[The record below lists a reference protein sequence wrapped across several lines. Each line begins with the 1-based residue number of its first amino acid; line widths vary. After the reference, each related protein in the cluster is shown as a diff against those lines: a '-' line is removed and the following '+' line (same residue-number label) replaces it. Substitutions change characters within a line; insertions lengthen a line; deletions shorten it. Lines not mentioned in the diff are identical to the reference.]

1 MENLNYKF
9 CLYSN
14 LNKKVRGMIDQK
26 MIMTC
31 KKSLVF
37 FQSQLFRYSNLMN
50 EWCEAL

>member
-9 CLYSN
+9 YLYSN
-14 LNKKVRGMIDQK
+14 LNKKSRG

-31 KKSLVF
+31 KNSLVC

>member
-9 CLYSN
+9 YLTRQPFPRS
-14 LNKKVRGMIDQK
+14 GMIDQK

-31 KKSLVF
+31 KNSLVC